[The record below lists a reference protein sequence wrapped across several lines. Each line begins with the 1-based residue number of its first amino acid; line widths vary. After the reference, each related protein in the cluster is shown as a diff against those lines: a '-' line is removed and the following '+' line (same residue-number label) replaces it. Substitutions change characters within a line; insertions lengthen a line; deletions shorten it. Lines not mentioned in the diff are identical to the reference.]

1 MQKIYL
7 PASSRATIIRIKK
20 EFLEMKNDHIQI
32 GAVE

>member
-7 PASSRATIIRIKK
+7 PASSRATIIRFQK
-20 EFLEMKNDHIQI
+20 EFSEIKNDHIQI